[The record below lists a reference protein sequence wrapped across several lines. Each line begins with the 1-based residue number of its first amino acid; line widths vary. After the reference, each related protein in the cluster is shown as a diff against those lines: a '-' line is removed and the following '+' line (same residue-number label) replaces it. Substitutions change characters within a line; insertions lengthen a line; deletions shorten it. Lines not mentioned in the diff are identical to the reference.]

1 MLKQLFQGGES
12 QASGCPAI
20 LHSEFLLS
28 TCLSQRFATR
38 GKYISHAM
46 GEFQE
51 GRWYS
56 SKAIREVLS
65 STFRKINPYRES
77 HRDANQ
83 FMSSHPLKILLRLC
97 NNRRSRPKPVR
108 EMPRVKHERV
118 QVINLNRFIISVNLK
133 WILKQLLKDVG
144 TNTAMISKN
153 LPKDDDTRSVSVG
166 SHP

>member
-1 MLKQLFQGGES
+1 
-12 QASGCPAI
+12 
-20 LHSEFLLS
+20 
-28 TCLSQRFATR
+28 
-38 GKYISHAM
+38 
-46 GEFQE
+46 
-51 GRWYS
+51 
-56 SKAIREVLS
+56 
-65 STFRKINPYRES
+65 
-77 HRDANQ
+77 
-83 FMSSHPLKILLRLC
+83 MSSHPLKILLRLC
-97 NNRRSRPKPVR
+97 NNRQSRPKPVR